1 MLYKGDTLYL
11 DWLEDG
17 IAELVFDAPGSV
29 NKLDT
34 ATVAS
39 LGHALDVLEK
49 QSDLKGLLLRSEKAA
64 FIVGAD
70 ITEFLSLFLV
80 PEEQLSQWLHF
91 ANSVFNRLED
101 LPVPTISAVN
111 GYALGG
117 GCECVLATDYRLA
130 TPDLRI
136 GLPETKLGIMPG
148 FGGSVRLPR
157 LLGADSALEII
168 AAGKDVGADQ
178 ALKIGLVDGV
188 VAAEKLRD
196 GALAILRQ
204 AMNGDLDWKAKRQ
217 PKLEPLKL
225 SKIEAAMS
233 FTIAKGMVAQTAGKH
248 YPAPITAVKTIEAA
262 ARLGREE
269 ALVLENKSFVPLA
282 HTNEARA
289 LVGIFLNDQYV
300 KAKAKKL
307 TKDVETPKHAAVLG
321 AGIMGGGIAYQ
332 SAWKGVPVVMKDIS
346 DKSLTLGM
354 TEAAKLLNKQLE
366 RGKIDGLKLAGVI
379 STIQP
384 TLEYSGFDRVD
395 VVVEA
400 VVENPKVKKAV
411 LAETE
416 SKVRPDTV
424 LASNTS
430 TIPISELAS
439 VLQRPENFCGM
450 HFLNDQYVKAKAKK
464 LTKDVETPKHAAVL
478 GAGIMGGGIAYQSA
492 WKGVP
497 VVMKDISDKSLTL
510 GMTEAAKLLN
520 KQLERGK
527 IDGLKL
533 AGVISTIQPTLEYSG
548 FDRVDVVVEAVVEN
562 PKVKKAVLAETE
574 SKVRPDTVLAS
585 NTSTIPISELASVL
599 QRPENFCGMHFF
611 NPVHRMPLVEV
622 IRGEKTSDNTIAKVV
637 AWASKMGKTPIVVN
651 DCPGFFVNRVLFPYF
666 AGFSQLLR
674 DGADFRKVD
683 KVMEKQFGWPMGPA
697 YLLDVVGIDTAH
709 HAQAVM
715 AAGFPQRMQKDYRDA
730 IDALFDANR
739 FGQKNGL
746 GFWRYKDDSKGKPKK
761 EEDAAVDSLLADVSQ
776 PKRDFSDEEIIA
788 RMMIPMVNEVVRCL
802 EEGIIASP
810 AEADMALVYGL
821 GFPPFHGGAFRWLDT
836 IGSAKYLDMA
846 QQYQHLGP
854 LYEVPAGLRDKARH
868 NEAYYPQVEPARP
881 VGALK
886 TA

>member
-1 MLYKGDTLYL
+1 MLYKGDTLYVN
-11 DWLEDG
+11 WLEDG

-49 QSDLKGLLLRSEKAA
+49 QSELKGLLLRSEKAA

-80 PEEQLSQWLHF
+80 PQEQLSQWLHF

-101 LPVPTISAVN
+101 LPVPTLSAIN

-117 GCECVLATDYRLA
+117 GCECVLATDYRIA

-168 AAGKDVGADQ
+168 AAGKDVSAQQ
-178 ALKIGLVDGV
+178 ALSVGLVDAV
-188 VAAEKLRD
+188 VKPEKLVD
-196 GALAILRQ
+196 GALSVLRQ
-204 AMNGDLDWKAKRQ
+204 AINGDLDWKAKRA
-217 PKLEPLKL
+217 PKLEPLHL
-225 SKIEAAMS
+225 SKIEATMS
-233 FTIAKGMVAQTAGKH
+233 FTIAKGMVMQTAGKH
-248 YPAPITAVKTIEAA
+248 YPAPMTAVKTIEAA
-262 ARLGREE
+262 ATLGREE
-269 ALVLENKSFVPLA
+269 ALKLENQSFVPLA
-282 HTNEARA
+282 HTPQARA

-300 KAKAKKL
+300 KGLAKQQ
-307 TKDVETPKHAAVLG
+307 TKSVETPKQAAVLG

-332 SAWKGVPVVMKDIS
+332 SAWKGVPVIMKDIN

-354 TEAAKLLNKQLE
+354 TEAGKLLNKQLE

-379 STIQP
+379 STIHP
-384 TLEYSGFDRVD
+384 TLDYAGFERVD

-416 SKVRPDTV
+416 DKIRPDTV

-430 TIPISELAS
+430 TIPITELAS
-439 VLQRPENFCGM
+439 
-450 HFLNDQYVKAKAKK
+450 A
-464 LTKDVETPKHAAVL
+464 
-478 GAGIMGGGIAYQSA
+478 
-492 WKGVP
+492 
-497 VVMKDISDKSLTL
+497 
-510 GMTEAAKLLN
+510 
-520 KQLERGK
+520 
-527 IDGLKL
+527 LK
-533 AGVISTIQPTLEYSG
+533 
-548 FDRVDVVVEAVVEN
+548 
-562 PKVKKAVLAETE
+562 
-574 SKVRPDTVLAS
+574 
-585 NTSTIPISELASVL
+585 
-599 QRPENFCGMHFF
+599 RPENFCGMHFF

-622 IRGEKTSDNTIAKVV
+622 IRGEKTSDDTIAKVV

-674 DGADFRKVD
+674 DGADFRQID

-715 AAGFPQRMQKDYRDA
+715 AAGFPQRMAKDYRDA
-730 IDALFDANR
+730 IDALFEAGR
-739 FGQKNGL
+739 YGQKNGL
-746 GFWRYKDDSKGKPKK
+746 GFWRYKEDSKGKPRK
-761 EEDAAVDSLLADVSQ
+761 EQDETVESLLADVSQ
-776 PKRDFSDEEIIA
+776 PKREFSDEEIIA

-802 EEGIIASP
+802 EEGVIASP

-836 IGSAKYLDMA
+836 LGSAKYLDMA
-846 QQYQHLGP
+846 QQYEHLGP
-854 LYEVPAGLRDKARH
+854 LYAVPDGLRAKARL
-868 NEAYYPQVEPARP
+868 NEPYYPPVEPARP
-881 VGALK
+881 VGDLK

>member
-1 MLYKGDTLYL
+1 MLYKGNNLYL

-17 IAELVFDAPGSV
+17 IAELVFDADGSV

-39 LGHALDVLEK
+39 LGDALSVLEK
-49 QSDLKGLLLRSEKAA
+49 RTDLQGLLLRSNKAA

-148 FGGSVRLPR
+148 FGGSVRMPR

-168 AAGKDVGADQ
+168 AAGKDVGAEQ
-178 ALKIGLVDGV
+178 ALKIGLVDGIV
-188 VAAEKLRD
+188 KAEKLRE
-196 GALAILRQ
+196 GAVAILRQ
-204 AMNGDLDWKAKRQ
+204 AIKGELDWKAKRQ

-225 SKIEAAMS
+225 SKIEATMS
-233 FTIAKGMVAQTAGKH
+233 FTIAKSMVMQTAGKH

-262 ARLGREE
+262 ATLGRDA
-269 ALVLENKSFVPLA
+269 ALALENQSFVPLA

-300 KAKAKKL
+300 KGKAKKL
-307 TKDVETPKHAAVLG
+307 TKNVETPKQAAVLG

-332 SAWKGVPVVMKDIS
+332 SAWKGVPVLMKDINE
-346 DKSLTLGM
+346 KSLTLGIN
-354 TEAAKLLNKQLE
+354 EAGKLLNKQLE

-379 STIQP
+379 ATIQP
-384 TLEYSGFDRVD
+384 TLEYAGFERAD

-416 SKVRPDTV
+416 DHVRPDTV

-439 VLQRPENFCGM
+439 VL
-450 HFLNDQYVKAKAKK
+450 K
-464 LTKDVETPKHAAVL
+464 
-478 GAGIMGGGIAYQSA
+478 
-492 WKGVP
+492 
-497 VVMKDISDKSLTL
+497 
-510 GMTEAAKLLN
+510 
-520 KQLERGK
+520 
-527 IDGLKL
+527 
-533 AGVISTIQPTLEYSG
+533 
-548 FDRVDVVVEAVVEN
+548 
-562 PKVKKAVLAETE
+562 
-574 SKVRPDTVLAS
+574 
-585 NTSTIPISELASVL
+585 
-599 QRPENFCGMHFF
+599 RPENFCGMHFF

-622 IRGEKTSDNTIAKVV
+622 IRGEKTSDETLAKVV

-715 AAGFPQRMQKDYRDA
+715 AASFPQRMQKDYRDA
-730 IDALFDANR
+730 IDALFDEKR
-739 FGQKNGL
+739 FGQKNGV
-746 GFWRYKDDSKGKPKK
+746 GFWRYKEDSKGKPKK
-761 EEDAAVDSLLADVSQ
+761 EEDSAVDELLAGVSKGKQ
-776 PKRDFSDEEIIA
+776 NFSDEEIIA

-836 IGSAKYLDMA
+836 LGSAKYLDMA
-846 QQYQHLGP
+846 QRYQHLGP
-854 LYEVPAGLRDKARH
+854 LYDVPAGLREKASH
-868 NEAYYPQVEPARP
+868 NEPYYPAVEPARP

>member
-1 MLYKGDTLYL
+1 MLYKGDTLYVN
-11 DWLEDG
+11 WLEDG

-49 QSDLKGLLLRSEKAA
+49 QSELKGLLLRSEKAA

-80 PEEQLSQWLHF
+80 PQEQLSQWLHF

-101 LPVPTISAVN
+101 LPVPTLSAIN

-117 GCECVLATDYRLA
+117 GCECVLATDYRIA

-168 AAGKDVGADQ
+168 AAGKDVSAQQ
-178 ALKIGLVDGV
+178 ALSVGLVDAV
-188 VAAEKLRD
+188 VKPEKLVD
-196 GALAILRQ
+196 GALSILRQ
-204 AMNGDLDWKAKRQ
+204 AINGDLDWKAKRA
-217 PKLEPLKL
+217 PKLEPLHL

-233 FTIAKGMVAQTAGKH
+233 FTIAKGMVMQTAGKH

-262 ARLGREE
+262 ATLGREE
-269 ALVLENKSFVPLA
+269 ALKLENQSFVPLA
-282 HTNEARA
+282 HTPQARA

-300 KAKAKKL
+300 KGLAKQQAKS
-307 TKDVETPKHAAVLG
+307 VETPKQAAVLG

-332 SAWKGVPVVMKDIS
+332 SAWKGVPVIMKDIN

-354 TEAAKLLNKQLE
+354 TEAGKLLNKQLE

-379 STIQP
+379 STIHP
-384 TLEYSGFDRVD
+384 TLDYAGFERVD

-416 SKVRPDTV
+416 DKIRPDTV

-430 TIPISELAS
+430 TIPITELAS
-439 VLQRPENFCGM
+439 VL
-450 HFLNDQYVKAKAKK
+450 K
-464 LTKDVETPKHAAVL
+464 
-478 GAGIMGGGIAYQSA
+478 
-492 WKGVP
+492 
-497 VVMKDISDKSLTL
+497 
-510 GMTEAAKLLN
+510 
-520 KQLERGK
+520 
-527 IDGLKL
+527 
-533 AGVISTIQPTLEYSG
+533 
-548 FDRVDVVVEAVVEN
+548 
-562 PKVKKAVLAETE
+562 
-574 SKVRPDTVLAS
+574 
-585 NTSTIPISELASVL
+585 
-599 QRPENFCGMHFF
+599 RPENFCGMHFF

-622 IRGEKTSDNTIAKVV
+622 IRGEKTSDETIAKVV

-674 DGADFRKVD
+674 DGADFRQID

-715 AAGFPQRMQKDYRDA
+715 AAGFPQRMAKEYRDA
-730 IDALFDANR
+730 IDALFDAGR
-739 FGQKNGL
+739 YGQKNGL
-746 GFWRYKDDSKGKPKK
+746 GFWRYKEDSKGKPRK
-761 EEDAAVDSLLADVSQ
+761 EQDEAVESLLAEVSQ
-776 PKRDFSDEEIIA
+776 PKREFSDEEIIA

-836 IGSAKYLDMA
+836 LGSAKYLDMA

-854 LYEVPAGLRDKARH
+854 LYAVPDGLRAKARL
-868 NEAYYPQVEPARP
+868 NEPYYPPVEPARP
-881 VGALK
+881 VGDLK

>member
-1 MLYKGDTLYL
+1 MLYKGDTLYVN
-11 DWLEDG
+11 WLEDG

-49 QSDLKGLLLRSEKAA
+49 QSELKGLLLRSEKAA

-80 PEEQLSQWLHF
+80 PQEQLSQWLHF

-101 LPVPTISAVN
+101 LPVPTLSAIN

-117 GCECVLATDYRLA
+117 GCECVLATDYRIA

-168 AAGKDVGADQ
+168 AAGKDVSAQQ
-178 ALKIGLVDGV
+178 ALSVGLVDAV
-188 VAAEKLRD
+188 VKPEKLVD
-196 GALAILRQ
+196 GALSVLRQ
-204 AMNGDLDWKAKRQ
+204 AINGDLDWKAKRA
-217 PKLEPLKL
+217 PKLEPLHL
-225 SKIEAAMS
+225 SKIEATMS
-233 FTIAKGMVAQTAGKH
+233 FTIAKGMVMQTAGKH

-262 ARLGREE
+262 ATLGREE
-269 ALVLENKSFVPLA
+269 ALKLENQSFVPLA
-282 HTNEARA
+282 HTPQARA

-300 KAKAKKL
+300 KGLAKQQ
-307 TKDVETPKHAAVLG
+307 TKSVETPKQAAVLG

-332 SAWKGVPVVMKDIS
+332 SAWKGVPVIMKDIN

-354 TEAAKLLNKQLE
+354 TEAGKLLNKQLE

-379 STIQP
+379 STIHP
-384 TLEYSGFDRVD
+384 TLDYAGFERVD

-416 SKVRPDTV
+416 DKIRPDTV

-430 TIPISELAS
+430 TIPITELAS
-439 VLQRPENFCGM
+439 VL
-450 HFLNDQYVKAKAKK
+450 K
-464 LTKDVETPKHAAVL
+464 
-478 GAGIMGGGIAYQSA
+478 
-492 WKGVP
+492 
-497 VVMKDISDKSLTL
+497 
-510 GMTEAAKLLN
+510 
-520 KQLERGK
+520 
-527 IDGLKL
+527 
-533 AGVISTIQPTLEYSG
+533 
-548 FDRVDVVVEAVVEN
+548 
-562 PKVKKAVLAETE
+562 
-574 SKVRPDTVLAS
+574 
-585 NTSTIPISELASVL
+585 
-599 QRPENFCGMHFF
+599 RPENFCGMHFF

-622 IRGEKTSDNTIAKVV
+622 IRGEKTSDETIAKVV

-674 DGADFRKVD
+674 DGADFRQID

-715 AAGFPQRMQKDYRDA
+715 AAGFPQRMAKDYRDA
-730 IDALFDANR
+730 IDALFDAGR
-739 FGQKNGL
+739 YGQKNGL
-746 GFWRYKDDSKGKPKK
+746 GFWRYKEDSKGKPRK
-761 EEDAAVDSLLADVSQ
+761 EQDEAVEGLLAEVSQ
-776 PKRDFSDEEIIA
+776 PKREFSDEEIIA

-836 IGSAKYLDMA
+836 LGSAKYLDMA

-854 LYEVPAGLRDKARH
+854 LYAVPDGLRAKARL
-868 NEAYYPQVEPARP
+868 NEPYYPPVEPARP
-881 VGALK
+881 VGDLK

>member
-17 IAELVFDAPGSV
+17 IAELVFDAPGPV
-29 NKLDT
+29 NILDT

-39 LGHALDVLEK
+39 LGHALDALEK
-49 QSDLKGLLLRSEKAA
+49 QPGVKGLLLRSSKAA

-80 PEEQLSQWLHF
+80 PEEQLSRWLHF
-91 ANSVFNRLED
+91 ANGVFNRLED
-101 LPVPTISAVN
+101 LPVPTLAAVN

-117 GCECVLATDYRLA
+117 GCECVLAVDYRLA

-148 FGGSVRLPR
+148 FGGSVRMPR
-157 LLGADSALEII
+157 LIGADSALEII
-168 AAGKDVGADQ
+168 AAGKDVDAEQ

-188 VAAEKLRD
+188 VRAEKLRD

-204 AMNGDLDWKAKRQ
+204 AISGDLDWRARRQ
-217 PKLEPLKL
+217 PKLEPLRL
-225 SKIEAAMS
+225 SNIEAAMS

-248 YPAPITAVKTIEAA
+248 YPAPMAAVKTIEAA
-262 ARLGREE
+262 ARFGREK
-269 ALVLENKSFVPLA
+269 ALQLENQSFVPLA
-282 HTNEARA
+282 HTREARA
-289 LVGIFLNDQYV
+289 LVGIFLNDRYV
-300 KAKAKKL
+300 KGKAKTL
-307 TKDVETPKHAAVLG
+307 ARSVEMPKQAAVLG

-332 SAWKGVPVVMKDIS
+332 SAWKGVPVVMKDIN

-379 STIQP
+379 STIHP
-384 TLEYSGFDRVD
+384 TLDYVGFERVD

-400 VVENPKVKKAV
+400 VVENPQVKKMV

-416 SKVRPDTV
+416 EKIRPDAV

-439 VLQRPENFCGM
+439 VL
-450 HFLNDQYVKAKAKK
+450 K
-464 LTKDVETPKHAAVL
+464 
-478 GAGIMGGGIAYQSA
+478 
-492 WKGVP
+492 
-497 VVMKDISDKSLTL
+497 
-510 GMTEAAKLLN
+510 
-520 KQLERGK
+520 
-527 IDGLKL
+527 
-533 AGVISTIQPTLEYSG
+533 
-548 FDRVDVVVEAVVEN
+548 
-562 PKVKKAVLAETE
+562 
-574 SKVRPDTVLAS
+574 
-585 NTSTIPISELASVL
+585 
-599 QRPENFCGMHFF
+599 RPENFCGMHFF

-622 IRGEKTSDNTIAKVV
+622 IRGEKTADETIAKVV
-637 AWASKMGKTPIVVN
+637 AWASQMGKTPIVVN

-674 DGADFRKVD
+674 DGADFRKID

-697 YLLDVVGIDTAH
+697 WLLDVVGIDTAH

-715 AAGFPQRMQKDYRDA
+715 AAGFPQRMRKDYRDA
-730 IDALFDANR
+730 VDVLFEAGR

-746 GFWRYKDDSKGKPKK
+746 GFWRYKADSKGKPKK
-761 EEDAAVDSLLADVSQ
+761 EADAAVDGLLAEVSQ
-776 PKRDFSDEEIIA
+776 TGRDFSDDDIIA
-788 RMMIPMVNEVVRCL
+788 RMTIPMINEVARCL

-836 IGSAKYLDMA
+836 LGSAKYLDMA

-854 LYEVPAGLRDKARH
+854 LYDVPEGLRNKARH
-868 NEAYYPQVEPARP
+868 NESYYPQVEPARP
-881 VGALK
+881 VGDLK

>member
-1 MLYKGDTLYL
+1 MLYKGDTLYVN
-11 DWLEDG
+11 WLEDG

-39 LGHALDVLEK
+39 LGHALEVLEK
-49 QSDLKGLLLRSEKAA
+49 QSELKGLLLRSEKAA

-80 PEEQLSQWLHF
+80 PQEQLSQWLHF

-101 LPVPTISAVN
+101 LPVPTLSAIN

-117 GCECVLATDYRLA
+117 GCECVLATDYRIA

-168 AAGKDVGADQ
+168 AAGKDVSAQQ
-178 ALKIGLVDGV
+178 ALSVGLVDAV
-188 VAAEKLRD
+188 VKPERLVE
-196 GALAILRQ
+196 GALSVLRQ
-204 AMNGDLDWKAKRQ
+204 AINGDLDWKAKRA
-217 PKLEPLKL
+217 PKLEPLHL
-225 SKIEAAMS
+225 SKIEATMS
-233 FTIAKGMVAQTAGKH
+233 FTIAKGMVMQTAGKH

-262 ARLGREE
+262 ATLGRDE
-269 ALVLENKSFVPLA
+269 ALKLENQSFVPLA
-282 HTNEARA
+282 HTPQARA

-300 KAKAKKL
+300 KGLAKQQAKS
-307 TKDVETPKHAAVLG
+307 VETPKQAAVLG

-332 SAWKGVPVVMKDIS
+332 SAWKGVPVIMKDIN

-354 TEAAKLLNKQLE
+354 TEAGKLLNKQLE

-379 STIQP
+379 STIHP
-384 TLEYSGFDRVD
+384 TLDYAGFERVD

-416 SKVRPDTV
+416 DKIRPDTV

-430 TIPISELAS
+430 TIPITELAS
-439 VLQRPENFCGM
+439 
-450 HFLNDQYVKAKAKK
+450 A
-464 LTKDVETPKHAAVL
+464 
-478 GAGIMGGGIAYQSA
+478 
-492 WKGVP
+492 
-497 VVMKDISDKSLTL
+497 
-510 GMTEAAKLLN
+510 
-520 KQLERGK
+520 
-527 IDGLKL
+527 LK
-533 AGVISTIQPTLEYSG
+533 
-548 FDRVDVVVEAVVEN
+548 
-562 PKVKKAVLAETE
+562 
-574 SKVRPDTVLAS
+574 
-585 NTSTIPISELASVL
+585 
-599 QRPENFCGMHFF
+599 RPENFCGMHFF

-622 IRGEKTSDNTIAKVV
+622 IRGEKTSDETIAKVV

-674 DGADFRKVD
+674 DGADFRQID

-715 AAGFPQRMQKDYRDA
+715 AAGFPQRMAKEYRDA
-730 IDALFDANR
+730 IDALFDAGR
-739 FGQKNGL
+739 YGQKNGL
-746 GFWRYKDDSKGKPKK
+746 GFWRYKEDSKGKPRK
-761 EEDAAVDSLLADVSQ
+761 EQDEAVESLLAEVSQ
-776 PKRDFSDEEIIA
+776 PKREFSDEEIIA

-836 IGSAKYLDMA
+836 LGSAKYLDMA

-854 LYEVPAGLRDKARH
+854 LYAVPDGLRAKARL
-868 NEAYYPQVEPARP
+868 NEPYYPPVEPARP
-881 VGALK
+881 VGDLK

>member
-157 LLGADSALEII
+157 LLGAD
-168 AAGKDVGADQ
+168 Q

-289 LVGIFLNDQYV
+289 LVGI
-300 KAKAKKL
+300 
-307 TKDVETPKHAAVLG
+307 
-321 AGIMGGGIAYQ
+321 
-332 SAWKGVPVVMKDIS
+332 
-346 DKSLTLGM
+346 
-354 TEAAKLLNKQLE
+354 
-366 RGKIDGLKLAGVI
+366 
-379 STIQP
+379 
-384 TLEYSGFDRVD
+384 
-395 VVVEA
+395 
-400 VVENPKVKKAV
+400 
-411 LAETE
+411 
-416 SKVRPDTV
+416 
-424 LASNTS
+424 
-430 TIPISELAS
+430 
-439 VLQRPENFCGM
+439 
-450 HFLNDQYVKAKAKK
+450 FLNDQYVKAKAKK

-776 PKRDFSDEEIIA
+776 SKRDFSDEEIIA

>member
-17 IAELVFDAPGSV
+17 IAELVFSAPGSV

-39 LGHALDVLEK
+39 LGEALGVVEK
-49 QSDLKGLLLRSEKAA
+49 QADLKGLLLRSDKAA

-70 ITEFLSLFLV
+70 ITEFLSLFQV
-80 PEEQLSQWLHF
+80 PQEQLSQWLHF

-111 GYALGG
+111 SYALGG

-130 TPDLRI
+130 TPELRI

-148 FGGSVRLPR
+148 FGGSVRMPR

-168 AAGKDVGADQ
+168 AAGKDVDAAQ
-178 ALKIGLVDGV
+178 ALKIGLVDGIV
-188 VAAEKLRD
+188 KPEKLRD
-196 GALAILRQ
+196 GAVAILRQ
-204 AMNGDLDWKAKRQ
+204 AINGDLDWKAKRQ

-233 FTIAKGMVAQTAGKH
+233 FSIAKAMVMQTAGKH
-248 YPAPITAVKTIEAA
+248 YPAPLTAVKTIEAA
-262 ARLGREE
+262 AKYGREE
-269 ALVLENKSFVPLA
+269 ALKLENQSFVPLA

-300 KAKAKKL
+300 KGQAKKL
-307 TKDVETPKHAAVLG
+307 TKDTDAPKQAAVLG

-332 SAWKGVPVVMKDIS
+332 SAWKGVPVIMKDIN

-354 TEAAKLLNKQLE
+354 NEAAKLLNKQLE

-379 STIQP
+379 GTIYP
-384 TLEYSGFDRVD
+384 TLDYAGFERVD

-411 LAETE
+411 LTETE
-416 SKVRPDTV
+416 SR
-424 LASNTS
+424 
-430 TIPISELAS
+430 
-439 VLQRPENFCGM
+439 
-450 HFLNDQYVKAKAKK
+450 
-464 LTKDVETPKHAAVL
+464 
-478 GAGIMGGGIAYQSA
+478 
-492 WKGVP
+492 
-497 VVMKDISDKSLTL
+497 
-510 GMTEAAKLLN
+510 
-520 KQLERGK
+520 
-527 IDGLKL
+527 
-533 AGVISTIQPTLEYSG
+533 
-548 FDRVDVVVEAVVEN
+548 
-562 PKVKKAVLAETE
+562 
-574 SKVRPDTVLAS
+574 VRPDTVLAS

-611 NPVHRMPLVEV
+611 NPVHRMPLVEI
-622 IRGEKTSDNTIAKVV
+622 IRGEKTADSTIAKVV

-674 DGADFRKVD
+674 DGADFRKID

-715 AAGFPQRMQKDYRDA
+715 AEGFPQRMQKDYRDA
-730 IDALFDANR
+730 IDALFDAGR
-739 FGQKNGL
+739 FGQKNGQ
-746 GFWRYKDDSKGKPKK
+746 GFWRYKEDSKGKPKK
-761 EEDAAVDSLLADVSQ
+761 EEDSAVDELLAGVSQ

-836 IGSAKYLDMA
+836 QGSAKYFDMA

-854 LYEVPAGLRDKARH
+854 LYQVPEGLHEKARH
-868 NEAYYPQVEPARP
+868 NEPYYPLAEPARP
-881 VGALK
+881 VIETQ

>member
-416 SKVRPDTV
+416 
-424 LASNTS
+424 A
-430 TIPISELAS
+430 
-439 VLQRPENFCGM
+439 
-450 HFLNDQYVKAKAKK
+450 
-464 LTKDVETPKHAAVL
+464 
-478 GAGIMGGGIAYQSA
+478 
-492 WKGVP
+492 
-497 VVMKDISDKSLTL
+497 
-510 GMTEAAKLLN
+510 
-520 KQLERGK
+520 
-527 IDGLKL
+527 
-533 AGVISTIQPTLEYSG
+533 
-548 FDRVDVVVEAVVEN
+548 
-562 PKVKKAVLAETE
+562 
-574 SKVRPDTVLAS
+574 KVRPDTVLAS

-611 NPVHRMPLVEV
+611 NPVPAMKLVEV
-622 IRGEKTSDNTIAKVV
+622 IAGGNTPAELVDYIKNL
-637 AWASKMGKTPIVVN
+637 STEIGKTPVVVN
-651 DCPGFFVNRVLFPYF
+651 EAPGFVVNKILIPYCNEGVCVLQEGV
-666 AGFSQLLR
+666 ASAEDIDIAMQL
-674 DGADFRKVD
+674 GSNH
-683 KVMEKQFGWPMGPA
+683 PMGP
-697 YLLDVVGIDTAH
+697 LHLGDLIGWDVVLNIMD
-709 HAQAVM
+709 V
-715 AAGFPQRMQKDYRDA
+715 
-730 IDALFDANR
+730 LFNETH
-739 FGQKNGL
+739 
-746 GFWRYKDDSKGKPKK
+746 DSKYRANVLIRKMVRAGKLGIK
-761 EEDAAVDSLLADVSQ
+761 SG
-776 PKRDFSDEEIIA
+776 
-788 RMMIPMVNEVVRCL
+788 
-802 EEGIIASP
+802 EG
-810 AEADMALVYGL
+810 
-821 GFPPFHGGAFRWLDT
+821 FF
-836 IGSAKYLDMA
+836 KYT
-846 QQYQHLGP
+846 
-854 LYEVPAGLRDKARH
+854 K
-868 NEAYYPQVEPARP
+868 
-881 VGALK
+881 
-886 TA
+886 

>member
-17 IAELVFDAPGSV
+17 IAELVFSAPGSV

-39 LGHALDVLEK
+39 LGEALGVVEK
-49 QSDLKGLLLRSEKAA
+49 QTNLKGLLLRSDKAA

-70 ITEFLSLFLV
+70 ITEFLSLFQL
-80 PEEQLSQWLHF
+80 PQEQLSQWLHF

-130 TPDLRI
+130 TPELRI

-148 FGGSVRLPR
+148 FGGSVRMPR

-168 AAGKDVGADQ
+168 AAGKDVDAAQ
-178 ALKIGLVDGV
+178 ALKIGLVDGIV
-188 VAAEKLRD
+188 KPEKLRD
-196 GALAILRQ
+196 GAVAILRQ
-204 AMNGDLDWKAKRQ
+204 AINGDLDWKAKRQ

-233 FTIAKGMVAQTAGKH
+233 FSIAKAMVMQTAGKH
-248 YPAPITAVKTIEAA
+248 YPAPLTAVKTIEAA
-262 ARLGREE
+262 AKYGREE
-269 ALVLENKSFVPLA
+269 ALKLENQSFVPLA

-300 KAKAKKL
+300 KGQAKKL
-307 TKDVETPKHAAVLG
+307 TKDTETPKQAAVLG

-332 SAWKGVPVVMKDIS
+332 SAWKGVPVIMKDIN

-354 TEAAKLLNKQLE
+354 NEAAKLLNKQLE

-379 STIQP
+379 GTIHP
-384 TLEYSGFDRVD
+384 TLDYAGFERVD

-411 LAETE
+411 LTETE
-416 SKVRPDTV
+416 SRVRPDTV

-430 TIPISELAS
+430 TIPI
-439 VLQRPENFCGM
+439 G
-450 HFLNDQYVKAKAKK
+450 
-464 LTKDVETPKHAAVL
+464 
-478 GAGIMGGGIAYQSA
+478 
-492 WKGVP
+492 
-497 VVMKDISDKSLTL
+497 
-510 GMTEAAKLLN
+510 
-520 KQLERGK
+520 
-527 IDGLKL
+527 
-533 AGVISTIQPTLEYSG
+533 
-548 FDRVDVVVEAVVEN
+548 
-562 PKVKKAVLAETE
+562 
-574 SKVRPDTVLAS
+574 
-585 NTSTIPISELASVL
+585 ELASVL

-611 NPVHRMPLVEV
+611 NPVHRMPLVEI
-622 IRGEKTSDNTIAKVV
+622 IRGEKTADSTIAKVV

-674 DGADFRKVD
+674 DGADFRKID

-715 AAGFPQRMQKDYRDA
+715 AEGFPQRMQKDYRDA
-730 IDALFDANR
+730 IDALFDAGR
-739 FGQKNGL
+739 FGQKNGQ
-746 GFWRYKDDSKGKPKK
+746 GFWRYKADSKGKPKK
-761 EEDAAVDSLLADVSQ
+761 EEDSAVDDLLAGISQ

-836 IGSAKYLDMA
+836 QGSAKYLDMA

-854 LYEVPAGLRDKARH
+854 LYQVPEGLHEKARH
-868 NEAYYPQVEPARP
+868 NEPYYPLAEPARP
-881 VGALK
+881 VIETQ